1 MRYNKSFYQLPLIL
15 TAEFHIDL
23 IKDVYLTAMLS
34 LSGLHMHGSRN
45 FCQGGG
51 GGGGPGLTQKT
62 ALTTFFFS
70 PQLTLQFYRGFPM
83 VISKKL

>member
-51 GGGGPGLTQKT
+51 GGGGSRPDSENSSDNI
-62 ALTTFFFS
+62 FF
-70 PQLTLQFYRGFPM
+70 
-83 VISKKL
+83 